1 MLVSGMSAPEQR
13 VVPTAD
19 SALAPTD
26 GAGVAVVIPC
36 HDEEATI
43 GRVVARFRE
52 VLPQAEIIVVD
63 NACRDDTV
71 LSATAA
77 GARVVQESRIGKGYA
92 LLAGFAAAREAE
104 YCVMVDGDDT
114 YPVREVPAMLAEAAA
129 GADMVVGTRLATGHS
144 NAFPA
149 GHGVGNRLFIGLVRL
164 LFGIRTR
171 DLFSGYRVFTRGF
184 LDSVSISA
192 TGFDVEAE
200 ISIQARVHRFQVAEH
215 AVAYRPRHPDS
226 KSKLRPIHDGSHI
239 LRGIILLFRDY
250 RPLAFFGWLAVWL
263 LIAALLS
270 GWAPVSDYVETGMV
284 DHMPRAVLAAGLV
297 ILAGLSLSL
306 GVLLSSINRRSA
318 DSEFERSLRRRTR

>member
-1 MLVSGMSAPEQR
+1 MTAPEQR
-13 VVPTAD
+13 TTLPEAEPAATPVEG
-19 SALAPTD
+19 SS
-26 GAGVAVVIPC
+26 VAVVIPC
-36 HDEEATI
+36 HNEEKTI
-43 GRVVARFRE
+43 GRVVSRFRE
-52 VLPQAEIIVVD
+52 VLPGADIIVVE
-63 NACRDDTV
+63 NACQDETV

-77 GARVVQESRIGKGYA
+77 GARIVQEPRLGKGYA
-92 LLAGFAAAREAE
+92 LLAGFAAASDAE
-104 YCVMVDGDDT
+104 YCVMFDGDDT
-114 YPVREVPAMLAEAAA
+114 YPVREAPAMLAEAAN

-144 NAFPA
+144 DAFPA

-171 DLFSGYRVFTRGF
+171 DLFSGYRVFTRRF

-192 TGFDVEAE
+192 TGFDIEAE
-200 ISIQARVHRFQVAEH
+200 ISIQARVHGFQVAER
-215 AVAYRPRHPDS
+215 AVAYRPRHPDT
-226 KSKLRPIHDGSHI
+226 KSKLRPLHDGSRI

-250 RPLAFFGWLAVWL
+250 RPVAFFGWLAALL

-297 ILAGLSLSL
+297 ILAALSLSL

-318 DSEFERSLRRRTR
+318 DSEFENSLRRRGR